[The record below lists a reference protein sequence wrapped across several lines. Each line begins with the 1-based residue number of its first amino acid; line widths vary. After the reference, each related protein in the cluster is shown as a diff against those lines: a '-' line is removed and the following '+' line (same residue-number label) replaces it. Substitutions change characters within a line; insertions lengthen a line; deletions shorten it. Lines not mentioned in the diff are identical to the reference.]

1 MVYPDGYCIMYKY
14 LDSIY
19 WKYKY
24 DYLGALLGGMSLLKD
39 NSTADPVYESDWD
52 NAVGK
57 ALDFAEDKS
66 FTPELAY
73 KAAIIFLED
82 WLEIGYDQDIG
93 RVCDDMKSRR
103 YPDIWE
109 DAVKNFNTPYLELK

>member
-1 MVYPDGYCIMYKY
+1 MMYKY

-24 DYLGALLGGMSLLKD
+24 DYLASLLGGMSFLPED
-39 NSTADPVYESDWD
+39 NCTADPAYESDWD
-52 NAVGK
+52 IAVEK
-57 ALDFAEDKS
+57 ALVSAEDKS

-73 KAAIIFLED
+73 KAAVIFLED
-82 WLEIGYDQDIG
+82 WLEIGYDEDIG
-93 RVCDDMKSRR
+93 RVCDDMKNIR